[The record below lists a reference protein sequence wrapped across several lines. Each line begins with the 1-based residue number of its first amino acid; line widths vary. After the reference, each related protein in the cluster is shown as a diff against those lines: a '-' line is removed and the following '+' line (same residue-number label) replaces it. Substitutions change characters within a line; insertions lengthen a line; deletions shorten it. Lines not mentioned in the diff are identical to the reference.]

1 MGGQNGSRMADRM
14 VGGMLG
20 RRWAE
25 GGQKVGRMAVW
36 NPLSLFWTAILSF
49 LTGTLIWQ

>member
-1 MGGQNGSRMADRM
+1 MAAKWQTEWWAEC
-14 VGGMLG
+14 
-20 RRWAE
+20 WAE